1 MSQSLD
7 FEGFGQTAQPG
18 ISLPSYLAF
27 VCRPPDPPQARYL
40 GEASLIDTLVSRWR
54 EAAFASPGDVE
65 AQTAAGTALRKAI
78 WDPVSPLLGEE
89 DRVFVIPDGFL
100 NQINLDALPD
110 PGGGFLAE
118 TMPLFCYLPV
128 ERDVAPAS
136 AKEGPSRESN
146 DTGGL
151 LVLGGAD
158 YWYADAADTEP
169 STGSSVRGDAVL
181 FAGLPGAEAEAKDIA
196 DLWASR
202 APDPH
207 ARVVVLTGREAGE
220 AAFKRNVRG
229 RKVIHLATH
238 AFFNRP
244 EQAWRSPLESSGLAL
259 AGANLLPVTGE
270 RKEDGILYAD
280 EVAVLDLSGVD
291 WVVLSACETALGAI
305 RAREGVLGLRRAFQV
320 AGARTLIMSLW
331 SVEDGATRKW
341 MHTLYAGR
349 LSGMSTAAA
358 LREANL
364 DAIRSLRGGDKS
376 RVSARWGAFVAV
388 GHWR

>member
-1 MSQSLD
+1 
-7 FEGFGQTAQPG
+7 
-18 ISLPSYLAF
+18 
-27 VCRPPDPPQARYL
+27 
-40 GEASLIDTLVSRWR
+40 
-54 EAAFASPGDVE
+54 
-65 AQTAAGTALRKAI
+65 
-78 WDPVSPLLGEE
+78 
-89 DRVFVIPDGFL
+89 
-100 NQINLDALPD
+100 
-110 PGGGFLAE
+110 
-118 TMPLFCYLPV
+118 
-128 ERDVAPAS
+128 
-136 AKEGPSRESN
+136 
-146 DTGGL
+146 
-151 LVLGGAD
+151 
-158 YWYADAADTEP
+158 
-169 STGSSVRGDAVL
+169 
-181 FAGLPGAEAEAKDIA
+181 
-196 DLWASR
+196 
-202 APDPH
+202 
-207 ARVVVLTGREAGE
+207 VVLTGREAGE